1 MPNWCANQLTVTGAT
16 PELRAYL
23 KEHGF
28 SFEKIHPV
36 AEPAGCPPS
45 GITQLLIDAWGT
57 KWDLDEPD
65 QLRVAD
71 ELLDTGIAYFD
82 TAWSPPLAALEKLS
96 AMFPDASF
104 GLTYC
109 EPGMSFAGSAAFKAG
124 TSHDVPADD
133 GEVTRIACEVF
144 GYDAPA
150 EDDPTEPATS

>member
-71 ELLDTGIAYFD
+71 ELLETGCAYFD
-82 TAWSPPLAALEKLS
+82 TAWSPPIAALEKLS
-96 AMFPDASF
+96 AMFQDDLFS
-104 GLTYC
+104 LTYYD
-109 EPGMSFAGSAAFKAG
+109 PGMSFAGTATFEAG
-124 TSHDVPADD
+124 LSHDVPAGD
-133 GEVTRIACEVF
+133 GEVMRIASEVF
-144 GYDAPA
+144 GYDGPEQPEA
-150 EDDPTEPATS
+150 S